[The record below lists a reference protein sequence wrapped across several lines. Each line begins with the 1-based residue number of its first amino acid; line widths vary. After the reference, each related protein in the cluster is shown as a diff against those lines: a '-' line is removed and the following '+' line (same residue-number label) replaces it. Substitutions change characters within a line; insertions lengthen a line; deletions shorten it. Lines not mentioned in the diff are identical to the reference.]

1 MIAIVSL
8 GTGPIASAT
17 LDVGAPFSTLPSGI
31 GYQGSGLGNGLLSAA
46 DGGVTGVEGNGVIEV
61 VGTF

>member
-1 MIAIVSL
+1 VL
-8 GTGPIASAT
+8 SAT
-17 LDVGAPFSTLPSGI
+17 
-31 GYQGSGLGNGLLSAA
+31 